1 MYARDTAR
9 LNELEATLQHK
20 LTTLQADMANLQS
33 NMRVVCFV
41 LVLLLAVVLSM
52 LLPH

>member
-1 MYARDTAR
+1 MNTRDTAR
-9 LNELEATLQHK
+9 FNELEASLQHK
-20 LTTLQADMANLQS
+20 LTTLQANVANLQS

-52 LLPH
+52 LMPQ